1 MDYRTPKINNLPA
14 EPIVKILHF
23 HILLLGQP
31 RKSLADG
38 ISKQRSNLQEKKG
51 SLLIGHWPRTRANFY
66 FGKFTR
72 KKPMLLTQS
81 IIGLITIVG
90 LCYIFSENRT
100 EIRFSVV
107 LKSLL
112 LQLCFAFVLL
122 KLPASQNLFVVL
134 NDGIAVLQAATREG
148 TTFVFSYLGGGQLPF
163 DETIPGGGFILA
175 FQAMPLVIVISVI
188 SAILMYWRLLPL
200 IMRGFSLVL
209 EKTLGI
215 GGALGLGISANAFI
229 GMIESPLLIKP
240 YLSKL
245 NHGEMF
251 AVMTAGMAT
260 IAGTM
265 LALEAAVISSVVPDA
280 IGHLISCSLIT
291 LPGVVY
297 IAHLL
302 VPDRSP
308 VTSGEGEI
316 KQSAE
321 NLMDAISTGAAD
333 GLQLL
338 LNILAMIIVIVALVY
353 LVNAFLGVFPEIQGE
368 AITLE
373 RILGILMAPL
383 TLMMGIPWSEAFIT
397 GQLMGTKVVLTEF
410 VAYVR
415 FGQLPIDELAE
426 RTRIIMTYALCGF
439 ANFVSLGIMVTGLI
453 TIVPERKAEI
463 IGMGLK
469 CMIAGTLATCT
480 TATIV
485 GAIIIT

>member
-1 MDYRTPKINNLPA
+1 
-14 EPIVKILHF
+14 
-23 HILLLGQP
+23 
-31 RKSLADG
+31 
-38 ISKQRSNLQEKKG
+38 
-51 SLLIGHWPRTRANFY
+51 
-66 FGKFTR
+66 
-72 KKPMLLTQS
+72 MLLAQS
-81 IIGLITIVG
+81 IVG
-90 LCYIFSENRT
+90 LLTLIGLCYLFSENRR
-100 EIRFSVV
+100 EVHFPVV
-107 LKSLL
+107 IKSLL
-112 LQLCFAFVLL
+112 LQLLLAVILL

-134 NDGIAVLQAATREG
+134 NEGIAVLQAATREG
-148 TTFVFSYLGGGQLPF
+148 TTFIFGYLGGGQLPF

-188 SAILMYWRLLPL
+188 SAILMYWKVLPL
-200 IMRGFSLVL
+200 IMRGFSLIL
-209 EKTLGI
+209 EKTLEI
-215 GGALGLGISANAFI
+215 GGALGLGISANAFL

-265 LALEAAVISSVVPDA
+265 LALEAAVISSIVPDA

-302 VPDRSP
+302 VPDRSR
-308 VTSGEGEI
+308 VTSGDGAI
-316 KQSAE
+316 DQGAE
-321 NLMDAISTGAAD
+321 NLMDAISTGTTN

-338 LNILAMIIVIVALVY
+338 LNIIAMIIVIVALVY
-353 LVNAFLGVFPEIQGE
+353 LVNATLGVFPDIYGE

-373 RILGILMAPL
+373 RILGVLMAPL
-383 TLMMGIPWSEAFIT
+383 TMMMGIPWNEAFIT

-415 FGQLPIDELAE
+415 FGQLPVEELTE

-439 ANFVSLGIMVTGLI
+439 ANFVSLGIMITGLV
-453 TIVPERKAEI
+453 TMVPERKVEI
-463 IGMGLK
+463 MGMGLK
-469 CMIAGTLATCT
+469 SILAGTIATCT
-480 TATIV
+480 TATLV
-485 GAIIIT
+485 GIIITF

>member
-1 MDYRTPKINNLPA
+1 
-14 EPIVKILHF
+14 
-23 HILLLGQP
+23 
-31 RKSLADG
+31 
-38 ISKQRSNLQEKKG
+38 
-51 SLLIGHWPRTRANFY
+51 
-66 FGKFTR
+66 
-72 KKPMLLTQS
+72 MLLAQS
-81 IIGLITIVG
+81 VVGLLTLIG
-90 LCYIFSENRT
+90 LCYLFSENRR
-100 EIRFSVV
+100 EVHFPVV
-107 LKSLL
+107 IKSLL
-112 LQLCFAFVLL
+112 LQLLLAVILL

-134 NDGIAVLQAATREG
+134 NEGIAVLQAATREG
-148 TTFVFSYLGGGQLPF
+148 TTFIFGYLGGGQLPF

-188 SAILMYWRLLPL
+188 SAILMYWKVLPL
-200 IMRGFSLVL
+200 IMRGFSLIL
-209 EKTLGI
+209 EKTLEI
-215 GGALGLGISANAFI
+215 GGALGLGISANAFL

-265 LALEAAVISSVVPDA
+265 LALEAAVISSIVPDA

-302 VPDRSP
+302 VPDRSR
-308 VTSGEGEI
+308 VTSGDGAI
-316 KQSAE
+316 DQGAE
-321 NLMDAISTGAAD
+321 NLMDAISTGTTN

-338 LNILAMIIVIVALVY
+338 LNIIAMIIVIVALVY
-353 LVNAFLGVFPEIQGE
+353 LVNATLGMFPDIYGE

-373 RILGILMAPL
+373 RILGVLMAPL
-383 TLMMGIPWSEAFIT
+383 TMMMGIPWNEAFIT

-415 FGQLPIDELAE
+415 FGQLPVEELTE

-439 ANFVSLGIMVTGLI
+439 ANFVSLGIMITGLV
-453 TIVPERKAEI
+453 TMVPERKVEI
-463 IGMGLK
+463 MGMGLK
-469 CMIAGTLATCT
+469 SILAGTIATCT
-480 TATIV
+480 TATLV
-485 GAIIIT
+485 GIIITF